1 MDEPDDAPWHQA
13 LDEDARPNTQVA
25 LLQNILRF
33 HSCAYKDDEVKLRMR
48 KGEKVCNERPLPKLL
63 QDCATCDVQPLK
75 KR

>member
-33 HSCAYKDDEVKLRMR
+33 HSCAYKDDKVKLRMR
-48 KGEKVCNERPLPKLL
+48 KGEKVWDQRPLPQLL
-63 QDCATCDVQPLK
+63 QDFNTCDMRRLK
-75 KR
+75 RR